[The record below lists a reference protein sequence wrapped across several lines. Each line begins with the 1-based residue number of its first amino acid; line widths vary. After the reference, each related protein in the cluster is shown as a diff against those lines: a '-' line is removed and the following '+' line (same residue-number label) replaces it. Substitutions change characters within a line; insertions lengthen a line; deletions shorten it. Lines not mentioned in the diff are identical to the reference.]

1 VSKQCE
7 LNSSIVQD
15 QNLSQKFHLIDVNQ
29 QCVVAYKQNVQYVI
43 FNYVCNE
50 MMTLQNM
57 KVLCK
62 DLIMSEA
69 LIHEKHRLSKI
80 IKNAMMFKKM
90 FDERYKLITS
100 SQVLEFE
107 SSI

>member
-1 VSKQCE
+1 M
-7 LNSSIVQD
+7 
-15 QNLSQKFHLIDVNQ
+15 
-29 QCVVAYKQNVQYVI
+29 I
-43 FNYVCNE
+43 FNYVWNE

-80 IKNAMMFKKM
+80 IKNAMMFIKM
-90 FDERYKLITS
+90 FDERYFWIDSFYIIQNDEDDKVIQIITMN
-100 SQVLEFE
+100 
-107 SSI
+107 

>member
-1 VSKQCE
+1 
-7 LNSSIVQD
+7 
-15 QNLSQKFHLIDVNQ
+15 
-29 QCVVAYKQNVQYVI
+29 
-43 FNYVCNE
+43 

-80 IKNAMMFKKM
+80 IKNAMMFIKM
-90 FDERYKLITS
+90 FDERY
-100 SQVLEFE
+100 F
-107 SSI
+107 